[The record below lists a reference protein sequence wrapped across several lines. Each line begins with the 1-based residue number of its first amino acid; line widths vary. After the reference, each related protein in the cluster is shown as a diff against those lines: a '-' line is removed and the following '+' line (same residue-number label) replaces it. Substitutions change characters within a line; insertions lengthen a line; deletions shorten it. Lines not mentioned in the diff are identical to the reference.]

1 MTTWTATRGD
11 LKKFLRDV
19 ASNPGKTYFSV
30 VECVQPG
37 GNISAYQEIVFK
49 PSRLW
54 VGTWGHHGAQ
64 GVLSLYGP
72 ITDVKP
78 NVRPLFDGGGKQH
91 APNTSVA
98 EPAKPAKKRILARR

>member
-1 MTTWTATRGD
+1 MTTWQPTRGG

-19 ASNPGKTYFSV
+19 ADNPGKSYYSISDCMKPT
-30 VECVQPG
+30 
-37 GNISAYQEIVFK
+37 GNTRRYREIVFK

-72 ITDVKP
+72 ITDVCPEVK
-78 NVRPLFDGGGKQH
+78 PLFDDGGKQH
-91 APNTSVA
+91 AP
-98 EPAKPAKKRILARR
+98 EIKPAKRRVLARR

>member
-11 LKKFLRDV
+11 LKKFYRDV
-19 ASNPGKTYFSV
+19 VNSPGKKYYATTDV
-30 VECVQPG
+30 VQPWG
-37 GNISAYQEIVFK
+37 DARMYREIVFK

-54 VGTWGHHGAQ
+54 GATWGHHGVE

-78 NVRPLFDGGGKQH
+78 DSTKVKPLFDDGGKQH
-91 APNTSVA
+91 HP
-98 EPAKPAKKRILARR
+98 EIKPAKKRILARR